1 MRERERERESSLSYT
16 IAFAMADNT
25 PLNRRAWSGT
35 PYSTYSELKKY
46 FDVEIIQINSPLW
59 LKGFSFFNIVLS
71 KLMGKGGLGFNNIAT
86 RYRSSILDKELKK
99 NYSNVQAVFAIG
111 MDIIADIKTDVPI
124 VYLSDAVFSIM
135 LDYYWYNVS
144 KHTINAGNK
153 MQKNALDKASAVIL
167 SSNWAKE
174 GAITDYQTNIE
185 KIHMIQFGPN
195 HPCLTKPTTRSC
207 NDDNIRL
214 LFVGVDWKR
223 KGLDVAIECVNIL
236 NTLNDGKRYTLDV
249 IGCSASGYESTETIT
264 IHKFI
269 SDSEVEEFYQK
280 SHIFILPTRAECSA
294 IVFCE
299 AASYGLPTI
308 TYDTGGTSDYV
319 VDGKTGY
326 TLPLTSTGKDFANK
340 ICALIQDTEEY
351 EKMVINSRD
360 RYETTLNWDVW
371 GVKVRDIINN
381 LISDTL

>member
-1 MRERERERESSLSYT
+1 M
-16 IAFAMADNT
+16 
-25 PLNRRAWSGT
+25 
-35 PYSTYSELKKY
+35 
-46 FDVEIIQINSPLW
+46 
-59 LKGFSFFNIVLS
+59 
-71 KLMGKGGLGFNNIAT
+71 
-86 RYRSSILDKELKK
+86 
-99 NYSNVQAVFAIG
+99 
-111 MDIIADIKTDVPI
+111 
-124 VYLSDAVFSIM
+124 
-135 LDYYWYNVS
+135 
-144 KHTINAGNK
+144 
-153 MQKNALDKASAVIL
+153 
-167 SSNWAKE
+167 
-174 GAITDYQTNIE
+174 
-185 KIHMIQFGPN
+185 
-195 HPCLTKPTTRSC
+195 
-207 NDDNIRL
+207 
-214 LFVGVDWKR
+214 GVDWKR